1 MNWVG
6 GSRKRIM
13 LTKEKRK
20 QKDFFEKEKLKS
32 KMKLLGISPLKSSA
46 VSLDLLNL
54 CVVNQISTKK
64 DCSENVRKAVHVDIN
79 RGVKFPLRRHNVE
92 LPESPQCRQS
102 KPYQDDTEHRIQQE
116 VLENRRKYLSE
127 KQNIQSQCLHSSQ
140 PANTMCEEPWFSKAA
155 CRQRNF
161 SNPDVDTA
169 SGLYFQQ
176 LNSPDYSNPLG
187 KSPKVSDDTNFRS
200 HRNEEPLFGFVNNI
214 LEATAGE
221 SSRPI
226 AAFFEEEKQQFP
238 TAPSSDSSHS
248 FGNKSIIDQLFT
260 DSANANEISRMP
272 SPYDM
277 EEMHQMSSC
286 AHRCPAERD
295 LRGIFTAPE
304 QILFPNSQSLN
315 ACTQESINQPRDYC
329 IQEQK
334 PVMFSEQQENAKN
347 FGNTV
352 GFESQKRNIKV
363 ADSMQN
369 RLEKSRKAGWAEHNL
384 SNLQIF
390 GLEQE
395 ACSYYDQHSKHGK
408 QKDEESQLSNQSP
421 SYSPNRTESYAT
433 TTSAE
438 SEEEE
443 QDGRALSYFENS
455 FARNDGNP
463 LPVSGNQ
470 KLQCSCQS
478 MAMYSIFLDK
488 KTTDIHPQ
496 AKPARPLK
504 KDMLRRAQTHRSCE
518 KKHANFKGQ
527 LNAWSQTETRA
538 EEIEKSDAAVQCNI
552 MQACSCNNVPSS
564 VHSAEITTSA
574 SKVETTGGQN
584 IPADEC

>member
-1 MNWVG
+1 
-6 GSRKRIM
+6 M

-54 CVVNQISTKK
+54 FVVNQISTKK
-64 DCSENVRKAVHVDIN
+64 DCSENVRKPVHVDIN

-92 LPESPQCRQS
+92 LPESPQHRQS
-102 KPYQDDTEHRIQQE
+102 KPYQDDTEH
-116 VLENRRKYLSE
+116 
-127 KQNIQSQCLHSSQ
+127 
-140 PANTMCEEPWFSKAA
+140 
-155 CRQRNF
+155 
-161 SNPDVDTA
+161 
-169 SGLYFQQ
+169 
-176 LNSPDYSNPLG
+176 SPDYSNPLG

-221 SSRPI
+221 SSQTI
-226 AAFFEEEKQQFP
+226 AALFEEEKQLFP
-238 TAPSSDSSHS
+238 TAPPSDTSHF

-260 DSANANEISRMP
+260 DSANANEISRMH
-272 SPYDM
+272 SPYNI
-277 EEMHQMSSC
+277 EEMHQMSRC

-315 ACTQESINQPRDYC
+315 ASTQESINQPRDYC
-329 IQEQK
+329 IQERK

-352 GFESQKRNIKV
+352 GFESQERNIKV

-369 RLEKSRKAGWAEHNL
+369 CLEKIRKAGWAEHNL

-390 GLEQE
+390 RLEQNE
-395 ACSYYDQHSKHGK
+395 IYIVS
-408 QKDEESQLSNQSP
+408 DEESHLSNQSP
-421 SYSPNRTESYAT
+421 SYSPNRTESYVT

-443 QDGRALSYFENS
+443 QDGRALCYFENS
-455 FARNDGNP
+455 FGNP
-463 LPVSGNQ
+463 LSVSGNQ

-478 MAMYSIFLDK
+478 MAMRSIFLDK
-488 KTTDIHPQ
+488 ETTDIHLQ

-518 KKHANFKGQ
+518 NKHANFKAQ

-538 EEIEKSDAAVQCNI
+538 DKIENSDAAVQCNII
-552 MQACSCNNVPSS
+552 MQACSCNNVPPS
-564 VHSAEITTSA
+564 VHSAEINTSA

-584 IPADEC
+584 IPADES

>member
-13 LTKEKRK
+13 LSKEKRK

-92 LPESPQCRQS
+92 LPESPQHRQS

-127 KQNIQSQCLHSSQ
+127 KQNIQSQ
-140 PANTMCEEPWFSKAA
+140 PANTVCEEPWFSKAA
-155 CRQRNF
+155 CRRRNF

-315 ACTQESINQPRDYC
+315 ASTQESINQPRDYC
-329 IQEQK
+329 IQERK

-369 RLEKSRKAGWAEHNL
+369 CLEKSRKAGWAEHNL

-443 QDGRALSYFENS
+443 QDGRALSSFENS

-478 MAMYSIFLDK
+478 VAMYSIFLDK

-504 KDMLRRAQTHRSCE
+504 EDMLRRAQTHRSCE
-518 KKHANFKGQ
+518 KKHANFKAQ

-574 SKVETTGGQN
+574 SKTTGGQN
-584 IPADEC
+584 IPADES